1 MRLFPGKLPDLA
13 KDLIRSL
20 MKDDAVELVPDRTQ
34 EAEMDIESVLREYHR
49 QEREIHEQAKDVL
62 AARQLDF
69 SNLRRVKVQLAKQRG
84 LKLDEDGYEYLMDQV
99 IEMIYFSNNVEEIFC
114 DNNELRGRMLPV
126 LKKYTNKDDAVEQQ
140 ARARIKNLNEGT
152 LTWDV
157 EIAKKISDIRRE
169 RNA

>member
-20 MKDDAVELVPDRTQ
+20 MKDDAIELVPDRTQ

-114 DNNELRGRMLPV
+114 DNKELFGRMLPV
-126 LKKYTNKDDAVEQQ
+126 LKKYTNQDDAVEQQ